1 MDTEVQSH
9 CDRLIGSL
17 SLASN
22 ERLSSGRASFLP
34 NASKHCSLENTKAMK
49 AVLSYFRSLFPDQH
63 DLTEA
68 EYYYAIPIIYALN
81 PIFTK

>member
-1 MDTEVQSH
+1 MDTEVRSH

-22 ERLSSGRASFLP
+22 ERQLLGKASFLF
-34 NASKHCSLENTKAMK
+34 NASKYCSLENTKAMK
-49 AVLSYFRSLFPDQH
+49 AVLSYYRSLFPDQH
-63 DLTEA
+63 DLTET
-68 EYYYAIPIIYALN
+68 EYYYAIPIIFALN